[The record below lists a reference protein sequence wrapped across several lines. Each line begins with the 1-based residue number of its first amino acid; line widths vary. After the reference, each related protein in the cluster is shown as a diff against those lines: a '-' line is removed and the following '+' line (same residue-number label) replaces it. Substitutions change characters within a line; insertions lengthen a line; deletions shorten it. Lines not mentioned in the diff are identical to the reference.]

1 MTSNAI
7 RLSTAALATAALSL
21 GGCAITDGLDAAEE
35 TRLNGG
41 DDNYNGN
48 DNQDDGGDLLLRGF
62 VRAPNGMGLEG
73 VLVTVVDDSNDD
85 EEWTTTTSG
94 AGNFELP
101 DLDDGQTVV
110 MRFEK
115 DGYAPTNGAYTATDG
130 GLNFFSHT
138 LAPVDVQTEFPSGS
152 GWSDTIDGTH
162 AFNIPADTVEY
173 LDGTP
178 YTGTVSLTATVWDR
192 TTSLDEGGEFLASPG
207 DGQGTMND
215 GSSHLLYTMGMFQIA
230 MEDEEG
236 TPLQAGPGFAMQV
249 ALPENS
255 NLPNG
260 SQVPFW
266 NYNGQ
271 QNTWEEADNGQI
283 VPLEGGGQAWEF
295 EPTQGLPARSTT
307 GMVTG
312 NPDHPIIV
320 QVSAQ
325 AQGQV
330 TNQMG
335 QPVPGANVRVVSE
348 DLTYMQQAVTDANG
362 NFSVNI
368 PPVVPQPAGPNGRP
382 VFFEVDYTVAGQAAL
397 YRTDPMPAPGPN
409 GVLRFG
415 DAALGSMSCVS
426 GRVLDSNGNG
436 VADIDVLSPHGGNGR
451 TDANGNFEMD
461 VPKWQPST
469 LYTATA
475 DNSTVGFEPMIFR
488 PRPDAAEGTCPNAI
502 TLHQYDSV
510 GCASGE
516 VTIAGFAG
524 EGLIVDAF
532 DARYPSAP
540 IFSTTVDA
548 GGYCVT
554 VPTERDVVVR
564 VGAGDLA
571 AGNACG
577 SHGVFAFDDGPA
589 ACGGDWCESVP
600 SMECA
605 GTR

>member
-1 MTSNAI
+1 MTSTGL
-7 RLSTAALATAALSL
+7 RLTTAALATAALSL
-21 GGCAITDGLDAAEE
+21 SGCAITAGLDAAEE
-35 TRLNGG
+35 TTLNGG
-41 DDNYNGN
+41 NGGNDDNTNN
-48 DNQDDGGDLLLRGF
+48 NDDGNLILRGF
-62 VRAPNGMGLEG
+62 VRAPNGMGLSD
-73 VLVTVVDDSNDD
+73 VLITVVTEDEDDT
-85 EEWTTTTSG
+85 EWTTTSTGSG
-94 AGNFELP
+94 TFELP
-101 DLDDGQTVV
+101 DLSDGETVV

-115 DGYAPTNGAYTATDG
+115 DGYAPTNGAYTATDS

-138 LAPVDVQTEFPSGS
+138 LAPVDVDTEFPSDA
-152 GWSDTIDGTH
+152 GWTDTIDGTH
-162 AFNIPADTVEY
+162 SFTIPANTIEY

-178 YTGTVSLTATVWDR
+178 YTGTVGLQATVWDR
-192 TTSLDEGGEFLASPG
+192 TTPLDEGGEFLASPG
-207 DGQGTMND
+207 DGQGTMAD
-215 GSSHLLYTMGMFQIA
+215 GSSHLLYTLGMFQIA
-230 MEDEEG
+230 MQDEQG
-236 TPLQAGPGFAMQV
+236 APLQAGPGFQMQV

-260 SQVPFW
+260 SQVPYW

-271 QNTWEEADNGQI
+271 QNTWEEEPEGGQI

-320 QVSAQ
+320 QVTAQ

-330 TNQMG
+330 TDQMG
-335 QPVPGANVRVVSE
+335 QPQPGAQVRVVSE
-348 DLTYMQQAVTDANG
+348 DLTYMQQTITDSNG

-382 VFFEVDYTVAGQAAL
+382 VFFEVDYTVAGQPAL

-415 DAALGSMSCVS
+415 DASLGSMSCVS
-426 GRVLDSNGNG
+426 GRVLDSSGNG

-469 LYTATA
+469 LYAATQ

-488 PRPDAAEGTCPNAI
+488 PRPDQAEGSCPNGV

-516 VTIAGFAG
+516 VTIAGFVG
-524 EGLIVDAF
+524 EGLLVDAF

-540 IFSTTVDA
+540 IFSTTVEA
-548 GGYCVT
+548 GSYCVT

-577 SHGVFAFDDGPA
+577 AHGVFAFDDGPA
-589 ACGGDWCESVP
+589 TCGGDWCETVP
-600 SMECA
+600 SFDC
-605 GTR
+605 GVP